1 LLTNYRGI
9 RLNFFLDIEEH
20 RLSLRNGRY
29 GLRLLSSKWSKL
41 SVPESRGYEVTLLGK
56 DR

>member
-1 LLTNYRGI
+1 LLTSYRGI
-9 RLNFFLDIEEH
+9 RLNFFLGNEEH
-20 RLSLRNGRY
+20 RLSLGNGRY
-29 GLRLLSSKWSKL
+29 GLRMLLSKWSKL